1 MTPSAATAREGG
13 PMRAKGLTPKPSM
26 LPKSYEWCDRC
37 ATGGPKGWVC
47 QICGINPRYRSR
59 ETPTAEK
66 VTSPKPRPGQDAED
80 GLARQL
86 KIAGFTDFGTIDPA
100 TSPYASL
107 MFVRGFA
114 FGLYLVPRRG
124 FAADFAFPAHRLL
137 VEVDGGA
144 HYATKRQGQHDTER
158 RGLAAS
164 IGWTILPVTPEA
176 VRDGSAVELVKQAID
191 AATRGGRSE

>member
-1 MTPSAATAREGG
+1 MIAPNRLV
-13 PMRAKGLTPKPSM
+13 PMGAGMRG
-26 LPKSYEWCDRC
+26 WRC
-37 ATGGPKGWVC
+37 ARHDLASSRPGWKC
-47 QICGINPRYRSR
+47 PRCEAAGFEPARAL
-59 ETPTAEK
+59 TTIP
-66 VTSPKPRPGQDAED
+66 SPKPRPGQDAED

-114 FGLYLVPRRG
+114 FGLYLDPRRG

-164 IGWTILPVTPEA
+164 IGWTILPVTPEQ
-176 VRDGSAVELVKQAID
+176 VRDGSAVELVRKAIES
-191 AATRGGRSE
+191 AHAEGGRDA